1 MCFSAKNQIF
11 TELYKTGQGGLDFK
25 TSLNKNRQTCAF
37 NQNLFLN
44 EMSKFVTLQSEVE

>member
-11 TELYKTGQGGLDFK
+11 TELYKRGQGGLDFK